1 MIAIL
6 GHLDVVPEGTGWG
19 FPPYAAEIH
28 HEYIKIE
35 GLILNAKI
43 YAYAIYEL
51 SQKDWIF

>member
-6 GHLDVVPEGTGWG
+6 GHLDVVPEGTGWD

-35 GLILNAKI
+35 ELILNAKI
-43 YAYAIYEL
+43 YVYAIYEL
-51 SQKDWIF
+51 SQKDWNF